1 MGVMNKQK
9 GVLLENINEINSN
22 IEKDSRQPSHAE
34 KDFLEN
40 LIDDPFADI
49 EQPPSIENIDTK
61 PNPKPK
67 KQVFSFRAALDN
79 IADWKAYA
87 TATKQTMET
96 IGTAAMNEYLEH
108 HKLTGDEQA
117 AFEAIKKIERNA
129 RL

>member
-22 IEKDSRQPSHAE
+22 IEKDSRQPSHSE

-40 LIDDPFADI
+40 LIDNPFADI

-96 IGTAAMNEYLEH
+96 IGTAAMNEYLER